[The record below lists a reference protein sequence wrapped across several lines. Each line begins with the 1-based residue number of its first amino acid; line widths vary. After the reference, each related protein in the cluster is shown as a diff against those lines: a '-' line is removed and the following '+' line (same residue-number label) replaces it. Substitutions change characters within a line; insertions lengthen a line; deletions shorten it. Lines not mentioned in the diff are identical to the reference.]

1 MGWNG
6 WTRKSAG
13 GNKWF
18 TSSRIWES
26 MYRLIEQCWGNRWK
40 MDIRAQILGYVRW
53 LAVAKNERVSSP
65 NDGARGFTDEEG
77 AITDFFVVLKR
88 TWNTGAKLRYV
99 AKAPWHVGSLT
110 TWSLCLGKS
119 LSSGDFPDL
128 LTKYVESQVSAF
140 YQRENLHNNL
150 GLTQM
155 RLVGMDV
162 FSSIW
167 FIEENVEIM
176 EKVYEDLIKMK

>member
-1 MGWNG
+1 M
-6 WTRKSAG
+6 
-13 GNKWF
+13 
-18 TSSRIWES
+18 
-26 MYRLIEQCWGNRWK
+26 
-40 MDIRAQILGYVRW
+40 
-53 LAVAKNERVSSP
+53 
-65 NDGARGFTDEEG
+65 
-77 AITDFFVVLKR
+77 
-88 TWNTGAKLRYV
+88 
-99 AKAPWHVGSLT
+99 
-110 TWSLCLGKS
+110 
-119 LSSGDFPDL
+119 